1 MGKTVSDSD
10 PVPAAAADNSAATER
25 RLHPL
30 SWLFVLGTQ
39 MRSMA
44 LPLVALLLFGK
55 GDWWV
60 FAGLLGAVVV
70 ALYALIYSFS
80 FRYRIG
86 ERELLVRAGI
96 FSRTERHVP
105 YERIQN
111 IVQKRNLLHQLF
123 DVTEL
128 RLESA
133 GGSEPEAV
141 MNVITLKAAAELEAV
156 LKRRGAD
163 ATLAVAEGGD
173 EIAPWHVLSAGDLLR
188 LGLLNNRGWVIVG
201 ALSALVWQFSEDNS
215 WNPMKAYYRFAGEVF
230 GAWTH
235 AFAGYTARA
244 LSVLAIAVI
253 VLLLVKLLSIVMA
266 FLTFHRFRL
275 AGDDV
280 RLSTAAGLLTRH
292 VASARRDKIQRL
304 IIGEGWLARRL
315 GRRWLSCEVAA
326 GAQVEADAENEAL
339 RLRWL
344 APVGTADQI
353 DTIIARVMPG
363 LDFARLEWK
372 PLHPR
377 AWRRMFNAA
386 LFWWSIFLVPA
397 VLFVSHWMLVPAAA
411 IVGWSWLHARG
422 WARFAAYACDG
433 DYVAF
438 RAGWLHRQWTV
449 AAIGKGQTVSISHS
463 PFDRRRGMH
472 TVGMDTAGA
481 RLSSF
486 SLSVP
491 YLPTDEA
498 AALAETLRQ
507 RISGEDQKGN
517 VRGGS

>member
-1 MGKTVSDSD
+1 MDKTVSDSES
-10 PVPAAAADNSAATER
+10 VPTAVADGSAAIER

-30 SWLFVLGTQ
+30 SWLFVLLTQ
-39 MRSMA
+39 LRSLL
-44 LPLVALLLFGK
+44 LPLLAFVILGR
-55 GDWWV
+55 GDTWV
-60 FAGLLGAVVV
+60 FYGAIGAFFF
-70 ALYALIYSFS
+70 ALYAFVYSFS

-86 ERELLVRAGI
+86 ERELLIRAGI

-141 MNVITLKAAAELEAV
+141 MNVITLQAAAELEAV

-163 ATLAVAEGGD
+163 APAHAAED
-173 EIAPWHVLSAGDLLR
+173 AEAMAPWHVLSGGDLLR
-188 LGLLNNRGWVIVG
+188 LGLLNNRGWVAVG
-201 ALSALVWQFSEDNS
+201 ALSALVWQLGDDGG
-215 WNPMKAYYRFAGEVF
+215 WNPTKAFYSFAGEIF
-230 GAWTH
+230 GVWSH
-235 AFAGYTARA
+235 AFAGYTAKA
-244 LSVLAIAVI
+244 VSVLAIALI
-253 VLLLVKLLSIVMA
+253 VLLLVKLLSIAMA

-275 AGDDV
+275 AGDQV
-280 RLSTAAGLLTRH
+280 RLSTEAGLLTRH

-304 IIGEGWLARRL
+304 IVGEGWLARRL

-326 GAQVEADAENEAL
+326 GAQVQADAENEAM

-344 APVGTADQI
+344 APVGTAEQI
-353 DTIIARVMPG
+353 DAIIARVLPG
-363 LDFARLEWK
+363 LDFSKLDWK

-377 AWRRMFNAA
+377 AWRRIFNAA
-386 LFWWSIFLVPA
+386 LFWWSLLLVPA
-397 VLFVSHWMLVPAAA
+397 ILFVGFWMLLPAAV
-411 IVGWSWLHARG
+411 IVAWAWLHARG
-422 WARFAAYACDG
+422 WAGFAAYACDG
-433 DYVAF
+433 EYIAF

-449 AAIGKGQTVSISHS
+449 ARVDKGQTVSIAHS

-472 TVGMDTAGA
+472 TVSMDTAGA

-486 SLSVP
+486 ALSVP
-491 YLPTDEA
+491 YLPVEEA
-498 AALAETLRQ
+498 KALAEILRQ
-507 RISGEDQKGN
+507 RIL
-517 VRGGS
+517 